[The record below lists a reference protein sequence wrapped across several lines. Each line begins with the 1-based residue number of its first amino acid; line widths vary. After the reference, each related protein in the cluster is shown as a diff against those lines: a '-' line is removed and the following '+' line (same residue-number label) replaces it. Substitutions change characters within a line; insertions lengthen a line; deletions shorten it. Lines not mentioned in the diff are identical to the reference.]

1 MGSPFLHGSN
11 PMDNFPLNNPL
22 ENVGATM
29 GIMTLDQQVQK
40 LKSQVENLDRG
51 MYGDK
56 VNGVPGVA
64 DDIRTIKHQLNEI
77 GAALEQQKR
86 QFYYRGALEVI
97 VVAVILYLA
106 VAM

>member
-1 MGSPFLHGSN
+1 MDNPLSPLSN
-11 PMDNFPLNNPL
+11 PLGTIAPTLSVL
-22 ENVGATM
+22 
-29 GIMTLDQQVQK
+29 TLDQQVQQ
-40 LKSQVENLDRG
+40 LKGRVETLDRG

-56 VNGVPGVA
+56 ANGVPGVA

>member
-1 MGSPFLHGSN
+1 
-11 PMDNFPLNNPL
+11 MDNFPLNNPL

-77 GAALEQQKR
+77 GVALEQQKR